1 MENFLDTVA
10 RIATVSYAVYL
21 SALLVTAF
29 LGLQLL
35 LLTGLLVLAGR
46 AHRGPGVS
54 RPWGARDALA
64 LQIVYGFI
72 NPLLYLLMFSQRG
85 SSLYFVTWIL
95 FVALW
100 SARMLIPREL
110 ESSPRVRSWL
120 WRLTVLGLVWLATF
134 AVKDALQIWKPAF
147 WDPARLHTLAD
158 VWVLVALAP
167 LYATPAVI
175 LYAYQARLADNE
187 PEATEF
193 LLMHRSTVGRIVSA
207 LATVAV
213 VTVGLSLYH
222 RPESTARSQVLR
234 LAPAIDDAARRYHVD
249 PQLLAAIVYVSAREV
264 GPFRDELERFA
275 TGVFTE
281 NASSDL
287 RLGRFS
293 DLSIG
298 AAQIKPVTALTALK
312 LCQSSGQPWSLDAKH
327 LRDTPELDAAWQ
339 PKSQMSAACLPP
351 MDPVP
356 ATRPALVAALSR
368 DDTNVAFAALILAL
382 YQWQWR
388 DANAAWDISAR
399 PEILATL
406 YQIGFT
412 RSRPHSAPRSSD
424 FGARVAEACKA
435 PWLRERFGSSRA
447 AAR

>member
-10 RIATVSYAVYL
+10 RVATFSYGAYL
-21 SALLVTAF
+21 IALLVTAF
-29 LGLQLL
+29 FGLQLL
-35 LLTGLLVLAGR
+35 LVTGLLVLAGR

-54 RPWGARDALA
+54 HPWGARDALP
-64 LQIVYGFI
+64 LQILYGFI
-72 NPLLYLLMFSQRG
+72 NPLLYLLIFSQSG
-85 SSLYFVTWIL
+85 GGLYLVAWTL

-100 SARMLIPREL
+100 AARMLIPREL
-110 ESSPRVRSWL
+110 ESSPRVRPWL
-120 WRLTVLGLVWLATF
+120 RRLSVLGLACLAAF
-134 AVKDALQIWKPAF
+134 AVKDGLQIWKPAF
-147 WDPARLHTLAD
+147 WDQAGQHSFAD

-167 LYATPAVI
+167 LYVIPAVI
-175 LYAYQARLADNE
+175 LYAYQARLADRA
-187 PEATEF
+187 PDATEF
-193 LLMHRSTVGRIVSA
+193 LLTHRATLRRMVPA

-213 VTVGLSLYH
+213 ATIGLSLYH
-222 RPESTARSQVLR
+222 RPESTARARALR
-234 LAPAIDDAARRYHVD
+234 LAPAIEAAAAKYQVD

-275 TGVFTE
+275 SAIFVEDG
-281 NASSDL
+281 ASHL

-312 LCQSSGQPWSLDAKH
+312 LCQSSGQRWSLNPKH
-327 LRDTPELDAAWQ
+327 LRDTPDLDSAW
-339 PKSQMSAACLPP
+339 PSKSQMLAACLPP

-356 ATRPALVAALSR
+356 TSKPSVVSALRR

-399 PEILATL
+399 PDILATL
-406 YQIGFT
+406 YQIGFM

-424 FGARVAEACKA
+424 FGARVAEAYKA

-447 AAR
+447 ASR